1 MILGNFKTNVVKY
14 IFYKIVLLVICSLH
28 YLCFLSSLKFH
39 DVYHCSISEMF
50 IIHKSLVLNTTNA
63 TIAIL
68 VFTPIYLLLILTT
81 SKNIKLFAL
90 LFLLVSLL
98 FIIPFIYFPPDS
110 NMM

>member
-1 MILGNFKTNVVKY
+1 MILGNFKTNIVKF
-14 IFYKIVLLVICSLH
+14 IFHKIVLFAICSVH
-28 YLCFLSSLKFH
+28 YLCSLISLKFH

-50 IIHKSLVLNTTNA
+50 IIQKSLVLNTNSA
-63 TIAIL
+63 TVVIL
-68 VFTPIYLLLILTT
+68 IFAPIYLLLVLTT